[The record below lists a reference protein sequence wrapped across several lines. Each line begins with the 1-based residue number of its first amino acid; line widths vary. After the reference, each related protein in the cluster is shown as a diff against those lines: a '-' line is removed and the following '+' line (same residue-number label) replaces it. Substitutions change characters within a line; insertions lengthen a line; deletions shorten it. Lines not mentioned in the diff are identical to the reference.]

1 MKVIK
6 YQTERIENLAQS
18 QTLLAELFTY
28 VGEHYDQTAQ
38 LRPEWQHFFQIWA
51 GKTPYTKIKV
61 FTARDEQNQIQW
73 CVMALLIENPLFVT
87 KLFIHRFI
95 NLTNN
100 DGDFDDYVTLILD
113 N

>member
-1 MKVIK
+1 MK

-51 GKTPYTKIKV
+51 GQTPYTKIKV
-61 FTARDEQNQIQW
+61 FTARDEQNQIQG
-73 CVMALLIENPLFVT
+73 CVMALLIENPLFVI
-87 KLFIHRFI
+87 KPFIEKFV
-95 NLTNN
+95 NLTS
-100 DGDFDDYVTLILD
+100 GDKAFEEYVNIVLESL
-113 N
+113 